1 MVDLVV
7 TLDDAKEHLRID
19 FNDDDTLIESM
30 LAAAEE
36 ACRAYLGLAAADP
49 APEVLGAAIK
59 MHLTRLYEDRDGGS
73 VPAEAQDLLREHRAW
88 EFGG

>member
-1 MVDLVV
+1 MADPVV
-7 TLDDAKEHLRID
+7 TLEDAKEHLLVN
-19 FNDDDTLIESM
+19 FHDDDTLILSM

-36 ACRAYLGLAAADP
+36 ACRTYLGIAADDP

-73 VPAEAQDLLREHRAW
+73 IPAEAQDLLREHRAW

>member
-1 MVDLVV
+1 MADPVV
-7 TLDDAKEHLRID
+7 TLEDAKEHLRVD
-19 FNDDDTLIESM
+19 FDDDDALIASM

-36 ACRAYLGLAAADP
+36 ACRAYLGLAADDL
-49 APEVLGAAIK
+49 APEALAAAIK

-73 VPAEAQDLLREHRAW
+73 IPAEAQDLLREHRAW